1 MGGMGGT
8 DVQKT
13 CDDIVMQDFV
23 LERLGSATSGK
34 RLIED
39 LYERAKETMR
49 GDGGQCRGLTMVS
62 LVLDKRP
69 NNSIIFT
76 FDRGFLCVPYGKV
89 VRKGRNEALAKILN
103 AKKADIQ
110 KMPPLQPWPVTKQ
123 KPFIIFTFSF
133 PYECDLCSILRFA
146 RLHQLCLHDH

>member
-1 MGGMGGT
+1 MGGIGGT

-23 LERLGSATSGK
+23 LERLGSGIRDQAG
-34 RLIED
+34 IED

-49 GDGGQCRGLTMVS
+49 GAGGQCRGLTMVS
-62 LVLDKRP
+62 LVLDLRLDD
-69 NNSIIFT
+69 SFMGFFT

-123 KPFIIFTFSF
+123 KAFIISTLKTTLLPPWLKPTAF
-133 PYECDLCSILRFA
+133 
-146 RLHQLCLHDH
+146 